1 MLVSVT
7 ERTREIGIRLAIGAT
22 ESDVQ
27 QQFLTEAVVIS
38 LMGGALGIVLGLI
51 ASYVITTT
59 VGWPVLVSP
68 AAIGGAAAV
77 SMAVGIFFGFYPA
90 QKAAGL
96 DPIDAL
102 RYE

>member
-1 MLVSVT
+1 
-7 ERTREIGIRLAIGAT
+7 
-22 ESDVQ
+22 
-27 QQFLTEAVVIS
+27 
-38 LMGGALGIVLGLI
+38 
-51 ASYVITTT
+51 